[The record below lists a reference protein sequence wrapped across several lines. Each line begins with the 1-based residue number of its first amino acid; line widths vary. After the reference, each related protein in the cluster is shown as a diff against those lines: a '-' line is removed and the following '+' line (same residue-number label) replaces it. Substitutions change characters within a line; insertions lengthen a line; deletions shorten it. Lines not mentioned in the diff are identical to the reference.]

1 MYIVLELI
9 FFFFFSSVYNQIIR
23 PLCRVFSM
31 NESEKIFLFLV
42 RFFFNDQSIMF
53 NQVIIMINR

>member
-9 FFFFFSSVYNQIIR
+9 FFFFSSVYNQIIR

-42 RFFFNDQSIMF
+42 RFFFFNDQSIKF

>member
-1 MYIVLELI
+1 
-9 FFFFFSSVYNQIIR
+9 
-23 PLCRVFSM
+23 M

-42 RFFFNDQSIMF
+42 RFFFFNDQSIMF